1 MLAASDQGCG
11 VDSETSIMEY
21 LDFDRLIPHPAATG
35 WLHVIPATLSQRHS
49 FVRKALSFLFYPFT
63 GLFKKSVSFI
73 QPLLGLFFRISLPK
87 FG

>member
-49 FVRKALSFLFYPFT
+49 FVRKALSFFFVL
-63 GLFKKSVSFI
+63 SVHG
-73 QPLLGLFFRISLPK
+73 PV
-87 FG
+87 